1 LELDMTLRDA
11 LEHRGRWLFKY
22 RGHLPLLLVPVFAA
36 ALANAPAVPGSR
48 IAWEVFCLAF
58 AFTGLGVRAATVG
71 FVPARTS
78 GRNTASQVAD
88 ALNTSGMYSLVR
100 HPLYLGNAIVLLG
113 VTLLFSCWWLVLIV
127 LLAFGLYYERIMLA
141 EEEFLRRQFGAAFEA
156 WAARVPAVVPRLHG
170 WQRPALPFSLRT
182 VIRREY
188 HGAVAILA
196 AFAALHYL
204 GDLAVARQLSPDPRA
219 VGYALVA
226 ALVFAICRYLK
237 KRTGVL
243 RVQGR

>member
-1 LELDMTLRDA
+1 MTLRDA
-11 LEHRGRWLFKY
+11 LEERGRWLFRHRSY
-22 RGHLPLLLVPVFAA
+22 LPLVLVPVFAA
-36 ALANAPAVPGSR
+36 ALANAQALPGTR
-48 IAWEVFCLAF
+48 PAWEVLCLVIAF
-58 AFTGLGVRAATVG
+58 AGLAVRAATVG

-88 ALNTSGMYSLVR
+88 ALNTTGMYSVVR
-100 HPLYLGNAIVLLG
+100 HPLYLGNAIILLG
-113 VTLLFSCWWLVLIV
+113 VTLLFACWWLVLIV

-141 EEEFLRRQFGAAFEA
+141 EEDFLRRQFGESFEA
-156 WAARVPAVVPRLHG
+156 WAARVPAVIPNPRG

-188 HGAVAILA
+188 HGAVGILA
-196 AFAALHYL
+196 TFAVMHYL
-204 GDLAVARQLSPDPRA
+204 GDLAIARQLSPDPRA
-219 VGYALVA
+219 VGYAIVA
-226 ALVFAICRYLK
+226 ALVFSVCRYLK